1 MISKVETIQIAPS
14 LLAADFARLGE
25 EVAAAEAGGADLL
38 HLDIMDGH
46 FVPNITVGPLVVEA
60 VRRATAL
67 PLNVHL
73 MITEPERYLAN
84 FAQAGAD
91 TLSVHV
97 EACPDVYRTLCIIRE
112 LGVVPGVALN
122 PATPVS
128 SLQEVLPVVD
138 FVLVMTVSPGF
149 GGQPFIPS
157 MIGKLHRLRALL
169 SELGARPAIGVDGG
183 INVQTVPA
191 VVAAGATILIAG
203 EAIFGASEGIER
215 AIARLRQ
222 AAEEAQKDSQ
232 PQIH

>member
-1 MISKVETIQIAPS
+1 METIQIAPS

-25 EVAAAEAGGADLL
+25 EVAAAEAAGADLL

-46 FVPNITVGPLVVEA
+46 FVPSITVGPLVVEA
-60 VRRATAL
+60 VRRVTAL

-73 MITEPERYLAN
+73 MITQPERYLAN

-97 EACPDVYRTLCIIRE
+97 EACPDLYRTLCIIQE
-112 LGVVPGVALN
+112 LGVAPGVALN

-128 SLQEVLPVVD
+128 SLQEVLPLVD

-157 MIGKLHRLRALL
+157 MIGKLRRLRALL
-169 SELGARPAIGVDGG
+169 SELGVRPAIGVDGG

-191 VVAAGATILIAG
+191 VVAAGATTLIAG
-203 EAIFGASEGIER
+203 EAIFGASEGIGR

-222 AAEEAQKDSQ
+222 AAAGAQKDSQ

>member
-1 MISKVETIQIAPS
+1 METIRIAPS

-46 FVPNITVGPLVVEA
+46 FVSNITVGPLVVEA
-60 VRRATAL
+60 VRRVTAL

-73 MITEPERYLAN
+73 MIAQPERYLAD

-97 EACPDVYRTLCIIRE
+97 EACPDLYRTLCAIRE

-122 PATPVS
+122 PATPVN
-128 SLQEVLPVVD
+128 SLWEVLPVVD

-157 MIGKLHRLRALL
+157 MIGKLRRLHALL
-169 SELGARPAIGVDGG
+169 SELGVRPAIGVDGG
-183 INVQTVPA
+183 INVRTVPA

-203 EAIFGASEGIER
+203 EAIFGASEGIGK

-222 AAEEAQKDSQ
+222 AAMGAQKDSQ
-232 PQIH
+232 PQTH